1 MPEDK
6 LFGRLH
12 YSKFLVLELQ
22 RRLQALGLD
31 PGSVN
36 GRWNPET
43 EAALEEAQRTY
54 GVYGGKAQAA
64 YFVVISGKSE
74 DLPKIAEQVILL
86 GVPETGVY
94 QRPSPFDPKVAVG
107 PFSNPEIAKRWQ
119 HYLRDFGLSQ
129 ARVYYGC

>member
-12 YSKFLVLELQ
+12 YSKLLVLELQ

-31 PGSVN
+31 PGPIN
-36 GRWNPET
+36 GRLNPQT
-43 EAALEEAQRTY
+43 EAALEKAQRTY
-54 GVYGGKAQAA
+54 GVHGGKAQAA
-64 YFVVISGKSE
+64 YFVVIPGKSE
-74 DLPKIAEQVILL
+74 DLPKIAEQIILL

-94 QRPSPFDPKVAVG
+94 QRHSPFDPKVAVG

-119 HYLRDFGLSQ
+119 HYLRDFGLSHAQ
-129 ARVYYGC
+129 IYYGC